1 MSLAFS
7 KGVGLF
13 IIKKLNGIE
22 EAQQKCNTLPFS
34 DNAIIKFRSLKSTI
48 LFIILRKRRRGF
60 FGGWIFS
67 IYVTYGYFVFLT
79 SGCEHATQSRSI
91 FDRYIYIYIYIS
103 RIKKDV
109 YEEMKVTLNYV
120 LHMLPAVV
128 LLLTMAI
135 EVEANV
141 QQHHKM
147 DRSTSTSLFINKLT
161 KSRTRGCKPGGCG
174 PGKTC
179 CGTTCV
185 DNNSDTNHCGVCG
198 LKCPFSWKCCDG
210 ECANVKFNPSHC
222 GKCGNKCGGGN
233 KVCMY
238 SLCNYVHEIPPW
250 TTRINATDVPNTASS
265 TDHQGSN

>member
-13 IIKKLNGIE
+13 IIKKLKGIQE
-22 EAQQKCNTLPFS
+22 LQQKSRQRDHKIPITQVDDSVDHTSEKTTP
-34 DNAIIKFRSLKSTI
+34 
-48 LFIILRKRRRGF
+48 RG
-60 FGGWIFS
+60 
-67 IYVTYGYFVFLT
+67 
-79 SGCEHATQSRSI
+79 E
-91 FDRYIYIYIYIS
+91 IYIS
-103 RIKKDV
+103 KKEV
-109 YEEMKVTLNYV
+109 LEEMKVTLKHV
-120 LHMLPAVV
+120 LHMLPVV

-135 EVEANV
+135 VVEANV
-141 QQHHKM
+141 QQHKM
-147 DRSTSTSLFINKLT
+147 DRSTSSLFINKLT

-185 DNNSDTNHCGVCG
+185 DNNTDTNHCGVCG

-238 SLCNYVHEIPPW
+238 SMCNYVHEIPPW